1 MKPLKRMIAPILV
14 LVIALVPPVWSGTTG
29 KIAGTIT
36 DKATAEPLPGANVVV
51 VGTLLGT
58 GADLSGHYTILEVPP
73 GTYRVQVSFVG
84 YRTVVVQDVRVH
96 IDQTTRVDITL
107 ESEAIQV
114 GEVVVEAQRRA
125 VKPDVATSV
134 VAVSAD
140 EIKTL
145 PVVSVTDIMGM
156 QAGINNNQI
165 RGVGLDQALFMVDG
179 VTMRDPRNNQ
189 AMTKVAL
196 STIREVSVERG
207 GFNAEYGQVQSG
219 IVNVVTNEGKAKG
232 YTGGFTVRVTPPAA
246 KYFQGSGMPD
256 VNDPTSYWLRPYF
269 DPAVSWTG
277 TTSGAWDAYTQSK
290 YLAFE
295 GWNAVSRKL
304 CSDSDPTNDLTPLG
318 AQRVFEY
325 YTRKKQINNQP
336 DYVLDGGFGGPVPV
350 ISEALGNLRFFAS
363 YRGERDMLLFPTTRP
378 DYRDYDARLVMTS
391 DVSNTMKLRVSG
403 LRGNVS
409 TLAGNRTTDLNYY
422 QYPSDF
428 AGTSFGTGGYGLI
441 NMFGD
446 WTFSLTDIQ
455 HSALS
460 SKLTQTLSQ
469 NTYYEVSVDYIRRHY
484 DTRAPGLRDTSQKV
498 EVIPGFYQ
506 TSAPYGVYY
515 DIDGIVG
522 GINEGNQEAL
532 ARDSSTASS
541 TTIKADLS
549 SQVNFSNLVK
559 TGVEFVYNDL
569 DLNYGFIQMQTGGLQ
584 YANRVIM
591 HDYPIRAAAYVQD
604 KLETQGFILNAGV
617 RLDYSNSRTDWWAL
631 NTFNPLL
638 YSFKYSDTTTIA
650 MTSAKAQWQLSPR
663 LGISHPIT
671 ENSKLYFNYGHFKQM
686 PQYESA
692 YRFDRSSGNALERIG
707 DPNIVLAKTVSY
719 ELGYDHQLF
728 DGQLLIQLAAFYR
741 DISNQQNT
749 TTFTTREGTAYT
761 VTTSTAYS
769 DIRGFELT
777 LHKSTG
783 RWFYGFLN
791 YTYQAT
797 SSGNFGENYIFED
810 PKRQADYDE
819 NTVNTY
825 QVRSVPAPFA
835 RANLNFSTPPD
846 FGPTWLG
853 HNFLGDWMANLLL
866 RWTSG
871 GKTTWNPNNAGTFN
885 ITNTTNNKIQNNV
898 AVVDY
903 FDATLRVSKSITL
916 KPLTIQFFADVA
928 NLFNTKRLNIFD
940 RDNNLRPLDRNYMVS
955 LHLPKSEAYNNI
967 PGNDKLGDYREPG
980 VEWQPEEN
988 GVDLTRPPT
997 SVTSTRAIYYDG
1009 NTGKYWQN
1017 VNGQWSQVDQK
1028 RIDQINRDKAYIN
1041 MPNPSTYW
1049 FLNPR
1054 NITYGLSVSFNL
1066 D

>member
-1 MKPLKRMIAPILV
+1 MKRVLTVIVSILLLTIAPVFRLW
-14 LVIALVPPVWSGTTG
+14 AGTTG
-29 KIAGTIT
+29 KISGTVT
-36 DKATAEPLPGANVVV
+36 DKATGEPLAGANVIV
-51 VGTLLGT
+51 VGTTLGAAT
-58 GADLSGHYTILEVPP
+58 DLAGQFTILEVPP
-73 GTYRVQVSFVG
+73 GTYSVQVTFLG
-84 YRTVVVQDVRVH
+84 YEKVVFSDVRVY
-96 IDQTTRVDITL
+96 IDQTARVNVALGSQAI
-107 ESEAIQV
+107 EA
-114 GEVVVEAQRRA
+114 GEVVIVAERRTI
-125 VKPDVATSV
+125 KPDVATSV
-134 VAVSAD
+134 VAVSAE

-145 PVVSVTDIMGM
+145 PAANVTDIMGM

-232 YTGGFTVRVTPPAA
+232 YTASFNVRMTPPAA
-246 KYFQGSGMPD
+246 KYFQGAGMPD

-269 DPAVSWTG
+269 DPAVCWTG
-277 TTSGAWDAYTQSK
+277 TTSGAWDTYTQSK

-295 GWNAVSRKL
+295 GWNAVSQKL
-304 CSDSDPTNDLTPLG
+304 NSDSDPTNDLTPLG

-336 DYVLDGGFGGPVPV
+336 DYVLDGGFGGPVPI
-350 ISEALGNLRFFAS
+350 ISEQLGNLRFFAS

-391 DVSNTMKLRVSG
+391 DISNTMKLRVSG

-409 TLAGNRTTDLNYY
+409 TLAGNRTTDRNYY

-428 AGTSFGTGGYGLI
+428 AGTSFGTGGYQLI

-455 HSALS
+455 HTALS
-460 SKLTQTLSQ
+460 SKLTQTLSE

-484 DTRAPGLRDTSQKV
+484 DTRAPALRDISQKF
-498 EVIPGFYQ
+498 EVLPGFYQ
-506 TSAPYGVYY
+506 TSAPFGVYY

-532 ARDSSTASS
+532 ARDNSTVSS
-541 TTIKADLS
+541 TTIRADLA
-549 SQVNFSNLVK
+549 SQVNFSNLLK

-569 DLNYGFIQMQTGGLQ
+569 DLNYGFIQMQTGGVQ

-604 KLETQGFILNAGV
+604 KLETEGFIVNAGV

-631 NTFNPLL
+631 GNFNPLL
-638 YSFKYSDTTTIA
+638 YSYKYSDTTTIA
-650 MTSAKAQWQLSPR
+650 MTSAKGQWQLSPR

-692 YRFDRSSGNALERIG
+692 YRFDRSSGNTLERIG

-728 DGQLLIQLAAFYR
+728 DGQLLVQLAAFYR

-749 TTFTTREGTAYT
+749 TTYTTREGTAYT

-866 RWTSG
+866 RWNAG
-871 GKTTWNPNNAGTFN
+871 GWTTYNPNNAGTLN
-885 ITNTTNNKIQNNV
+885 IQLNASNKIQNNV
-898 AVVDY
+898 QYVDY
-903 FDATLRVSKSITL
+903 FDATLRVSKSLTL
-916 KPLTIQFFADVA
+916 KPVTIQIFADVS
-928 NLFNTKRLNIFD
+928 NLFNTKRLNNTGD
-940 RDNNLRPLDRNYMVS
+940 RDYRLS
-955 LHLPKSEAYNNI
+955 LHLPKSDAYNNI
-967 PGNDKLGDYREPG
+967 PGNDKLGDYREPS
-980 VEWQPEEN
+980 VEWQPMESSFDFN
-988 GVDLTRPPT
+988 HAP
-997 SVTSTRAIYYDG
+997 SSTRAWYYDVS
-1009 NTGKYWQN
+1009 TGKYWQYTNDPSIPN
-1017 VNGQWSQVDQK
+1017 VRDRWSQVDQAK
-1028 RIDQINRDKAYIN
+1028 VDQAMKDKAYIN